1 MILKRK
7 TSSCFH
13 RFRWIHSSAVLRE
26 ALPDRCLIGWS
37 IWPSFEGLPPTSL
50 TSTLNSFFILLS
62 PLVTAS
68 KFWFK
73 SLSIRINYLTWVRC
87 VAMCQQLTRDPSP
100 VMFVEARSWSYH
112 LSLHFWKGQKGSC
125 NQTFAA
131 GVCDSGVDH
140 PPCSNH
146 WKLNCKEIQLA
157 QSFLRIRM
165 KAEITFNVWILM
177 VSTVELLH
185 LPTNERMIW

>member
-1 MILKRK
+1 MIVKRR
-7 TSSCFH
+7 TWSCFH
-13 RFRWIHSSAVLRE
+13 RFRWIHNCYFVRCFT
-26 ALPDRCLIGWS
+26 LPDRCLIGWS

-73 SLSIRINYLTWVRC
+73 SLSITINYLTRVRC
-87 VAMCQQLTRDPSP
+87 VAMCHLTRDPSP
-100 VMFVEARSWSYH
+100 AMFVEARSWSYH
-112 LSLHFWKGQKGSC
+112 LSLHFWRAQKGSY

-140 PPCSNH
+140 PPCPNH
-146 WKLNCKEIQLA
+146 WKNCNEILY
-157 QSFLRIRM
+157 
-165 KAEITFNVWILM
+165 
-177 VSTVELLH
+177 
-185 LPTNERMIW
+185 